1 MAVAVLFTASCAK
14 EDISSSIGGGEVE
27 VTFSANL
34 PELGTRA
41 YADGANAGILYYN
54 VYDAATNELLEDI
67 SGYKTGSKVFTVNI
81 PMLKGMTYDI
91 VFWAQKEGSDYY
103 TLIGKELTV
112 KFDANK
118 KNANDNDRDAFYAY
132 VDGFNPAT
140 AKNEDT
146 QISLYRPFGQLNAA
160 TSDYDN
166 VKNNGVTLTTSA
178 LKVTTFTKLNL
189 ETGIATDPVEVTFD
203 ATAMPCTL
211 TPDKEILKSGYEYL
225 SMNYLLPGTVDAE
238 YTFKGKRS
246 DNSEVVFTGTTYTNV
261 PVKANYRTNILGK
274 LLTAST
280 EFTVTIDPAFGVPDI
295 EEWEQV
301 ADGVVL
307 MNDTYL
313 ITSLEGLKW
322 FAKETDGVTR
332 AGGNTFK
339 GKTVQLGVDIDL
351 ENNPWTPIAS
361 NGVFEGVFDGGNYTI
376 KNLKVVVADK
386 TPAGLFANAR
396 NVKNLK
402 LENVDV
408 RGHYKAGAVVGDG
421 LCAKIENC
429 HVKNAYIEITPLNED
444 DGNHAGGIVGYLSA
458 ETVAYVKNCS
468 VTDANIVAYRDCGGI
483 AGTATGGTK
492 SPVVEKNSLKDVY
505 IVANQLDPYYT
516 TKDANAGEVVGR
528 NTKSIDLTSNI
539 CDNVHAEVLKK
550 NAEGHIEIS
559 NIAGISFFAK
569 LVDAGNTF
577 AQVDDN
583 GNIISQ
589 ETIKLTDDIDF
600 SEYRKN
606 GQVVCL
612 DPIGSYRK
620 DTPFQGIFDG
630 QGHTIKNLS
639 QNTWAL
645 DNGYYYG
652 DLGLGLFGKVQDGTV
667 KNLVMD
673 NADISGESAICG
685 IVAATAYGDTTFENI
700 TVKNS
705 KGADYQYYSGGIVGW
720 ASGNSKYIKCN
731 IDAST
736 TIAAQWGDFDNST
749 GGVIGGAGESATILM
764 KDCTVACRIDAY
776 SDVTST
782 YQWYAYRRCGM
793 LIGNTGKT
801 TVVDGTTYAAAPQL
815 TCENVTVIYGEW
827 ANYTYCEFA
836 GTSWPYVRVQAGI
849 SNSAYSNP
857 RYGHPKDAN
866 GNTVVDDNHVH
877 NDGEDH
883 HILIVFDQLYGGG
896 QGVYGDPTH
905 EGVTVIYNNK

>member
-1 MAVAVLFTASCAK
+1 MKNIFQILIAAAVLLTASCAK
-14 EDISSSIGGGEVE
+14 EDISSSVGGGEVE
-27 VTFSANL
+27 MTFTVDLQNL
-34 PELGTRA
+34 GSRAIGDYGTGSEVNTLRVF
-41 YADGANAGILYYN
+41 
-54 VYDAATNELLEDI
+54 VYDGETHLPDLNRTEPI
-67 SGYKTGSKVFTVNI
+67 VVGNTTTVSLPLI
-81 PMLKGMTYDI
+81 KGMTYNI
-91 VFWAQKEGSDYY
+91 VFWADRDGYY
-103 TLIGKELTV
+103 TYDPATKSISIDYSTV
-112 KFDANK
+112 TANEEW
-118 KNANDNDRDAFYAY
+118 RDAFCKY
-132 VDGFNPAT
+132 VAAIDPAT
-140 AKNEDT
+140 AKAEDRDIVLT
-146 QISLYRPFGQLNAA
+146 RPFAQLNAV
-160 TSDYDN
+160 TSDLD
-166 VKNNGVTLTTSA
+166 KIGKSGVTLSTST
-178 LKVTTFTKLNL
+178 VTLDTYSTLNL
-189 ETGIATDPVEVTFD
+189 ATGEVSGLTED
-203 ATAMPCTL
+203 VTL
-211 TPDKEILKSGYEYL
+211 VAGNILPNGHL
-225 SMNYLLPGTVDAE
+225 SMNYLLAPAE
-238 YTFKGKRS
+238 GYTTDIVLTIENNKNIDFGASYHYVPLKR
-246 DNSEVVFTGTTYTNV
+246 
-261 PVKANYRTNILGK
+261 NYRTNILGN
-274 LLTAST
+274 LLTSET
-280 EFTVTIDPAFGVPDI
+280 DFNVTIDPAFGVPDI
-295 EEWEQV
+295 EEWEQI

-322 FAKETDGVTR
+322 FAKETDGKTR

-361 NGVFEGVFDGGNYTI
+361 NGVFEGVFDGGNHTI
-376 KNLKVVVADK
+376 KNLKVEVADK
-386 TPAGLFANAR
+386 TPAGLFAHAK

-429 HVKNAYIEITPLNED
+429 HVKNAYIEITPLNND

-483 AGTATGGTK
+483 AGTANGGSM
-492 SPVVEKNSLKDVY
+492 SPVVEKNSLKNVEV
-505 IVANQLDPYYT
+505 VANQLDPYYEE
-516 TKDANAGEVVGR
+516 KDANAGEVVGR
-528 NTKSIDLTSNI
+528 NPKNIDLTSNI
-539 CDNVHAEVLKK
+539 CDNVKTDILKV
-550 NAEGHIEIS
+550 
-559 NIAGISFFAK
+559 
-569 LVDAGNTF
+569 VDYQMSVCTATGLTCFSDAVDEKNTF
-577 AQVDDN
+577 ADV
-583 GNIISQ
+583 
-589 ETIKLTDDIDF
+589 TIKLENDIDLY
-600 SEYRKN
+600 EVGQN
-606 GQVVCL
+606 GEPVCF
-612 DPIGSYRK
+612 DPIGSYRN
-620 DTPFQGIFDG
+620 DTAFKGTFDG
-630 QGHTIKNLS
+630 QGHTIKNLN

-645 DNGYYYG
+645 NNGYDYG
-652 DLGLGLFGKVQDGTV
+652 DLGLGLFGLIEDGSV

-673 NADISGESAICG
+673 NANISGESAICG

-749 GGVIGGAGESATILM
+749 GGVIGGAGGSATILM

-776 SDVTST
+776 SDVTSS

-793 LIGNTGKT
+793 LIGNPGHT

-905 EGVTVIYNNK
+905 DGVTVIYNNK